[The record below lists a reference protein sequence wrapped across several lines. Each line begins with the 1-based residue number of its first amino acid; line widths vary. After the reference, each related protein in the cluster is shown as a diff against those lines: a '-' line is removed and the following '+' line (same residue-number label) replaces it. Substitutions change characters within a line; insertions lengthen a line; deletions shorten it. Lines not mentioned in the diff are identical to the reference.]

1 MAPTVLITGGAGF
14 IGHRLTQR
22 LLGSGH
28 RVVVADLAVSDDARS
43 GGAES
48 ATLNVTDRAGVW
60 QLLEDIRP
68 ELVVHLAAILSGG
81 AEADP
86 AQAFDVNVGGTFNVL
101 EGSRRAGVSRLLIAS
116 SVAVYDAPDPGAP
129 CDETVS
135 VAPLGTY
142 GMTKASL
149 EGWSAFYAR
158 RHGLDVRVVRPA
170 GLVGPGRDAGGAASN
185 WTTALIQ
192 EPLAGRAYVCPV
204 GPDDALPVVY
214 HTDFLDGLF
223 AMCRPERLPHA
234 VYNLGSCRVTAGEL
248 ARLVQQRIRNAR
260 ITFEPNPVARFVV
273 GRLRSAEL
281 DSRRAARDFDYR
293 PRQDTPTK
301 MVDRFIAEVRDAQ
314 TLS

>member
-14 IGHRLTQR
+14 IGYRLTRR

-28 RVVVADLAVSDDARS
+28 RVVVTDLAFSTDARD

-48 ATLNVTDRAGVW
+48 VMLDVTDRVRVW
-60 QLLEDIRP
+60 RLLEDVRP
-68 ELVVHLAAILSGG
+68 DLVVHLAAILSGG
-81 AEADP
+81 AETDP
-86 AQAFDVNVGGTFNVL
+86 ARAFDVNVGGTFNIL
-101 EGSRRAGVSRLLIAS
+101 EGSRRVGVSRLLVAS
-116 SVAVYDAPDPGAP
+116 SVAVYDAPDPGTP
-129 CDETVS
+129 SDETIS

-149 EGWSAFYAR
+149 EGWCAFYAR

-185 WTTALIQ
+185 WTTGLIQ

-223 AMCRPERLPHA
+223 AMCRPERLPHT

-248 ARLVQQRIRNAR
+248 ARLVEQRITGAR
-260 ITFEPNPVARFVV
+260 IAFEPNPVARFVV
-273 GRLRSAEL
+273 GRLRGVEL
-281 DSRRAARDFDYR
+281 DSGRATRDFDYR
-293 PRQDTPTK
+293 PRPDTPAK
-301 MVDRFIAEVRDAQ
+301 MVDRFIAEVREAQ